1 MKLPERIF
9 PIGIQNFEQLRTRN
23 YVYVDKT
30 DLVYKLV
37 STNQIYFLSRPRRF
51 GKSLLLST
59 LKAYF
64 EGKKELFKGLAIEKW
79 EQEWTAYPVLHLSF
93 ARTRYNAVENLH
105 TLLNIQLSEW
115 EQLYGKNVEEETFG
129 ARFDGIIK
137 RAYEQTGKDVVVLI
151 DEYDSPMLD
160 SNGQK
165 ELQDDLR
172 KITREFFS
180 PLKDNAE
187 RLRFLFITGITKF
200 SQMSIFSELNNLK
213 NISLTS
219 RYNAICG
226 ITEEELLR
234 EFKDDIELL
243 AEENDE
249 TYEEACAHLKR
260 MYDGYHF
267 SHRGVGVYNPFS
279 LINVLSEQE
288 YGSYWYSTG
297 TPTFLVELLK
307 KRNIRFKDLES
318 SKSTAQSFD
327 RSTDMLSDPIPV
339 LYQSGYLTIKGYQ
352 DFIYTL
358 GYPNDEVRYGFINSL
373 LPSVIG
379 HSQNES
385 EMSLITMKESLD
397 TGDIDACMSRLRSFV
412 ASIPYELKSDNETRF
427 ETIFYILFRLMGQFV
442 QTQLKTAAGR
452 ADVVITNKEYVYVFE
467 LKVDATPDE
476 ALAQIDDK
484 GYGIAYEADGRQ
496 VVKVGVCY
504 DKATRG
510 ITEWKAV

>member
-9 PIGIQNFEQLRTRN
+9 PIGIQNFEQLRTLN
-23 YVYVDKT
+23 NVYVDKT

-37 STNQIYFLSRPRRF
+37 STNRIYFLSRPRRF

-93 ARTRYNAVENLH
+93 ARTRYNAVENLN

-129 ARFDGIIK
+129 ARFNGIIK
-137 RAYEQTGKDVVVLI
+137 RAYEQTGKGVVILI

-160 SNGQK
+160 SNTRK
-165 ELQDDLR
+165 TLQDNLR

-200 SQMSIFSELNNLK
+200 SQMSIFSELNNLN
-213 NISLTS
+213 NISMDFSYST
-219 RYNAICG
+219 ICG
-226 ITEEELLR
+226 ITEKELHR
-234 EFKDDIELL
+234 DFKEDIEAL
-243 AEENDE
+243 AARNKE
-249 TYEEACAHLKR
+249 TYEGACEHLKR

-267 SHRGVGVYNPFS
+267 NEDSVGVYNPFS
-279 LINVLSEQE
+279 LINVLSKQR
-288 YGSYWYSTG
+288 YDSYWYSTG

-307 KRNIRFKDLES
+307 SKNITLRNLENS
-318 SKSTAQSFD
+318 EAVAEDFD
-327 RSTDMLSDPIPV
+327 RSTDTLTDPMPV

-352 DFIYTL
+352 DSIYTL
-358 GYPNDEVRYGFINSL
+358 GYPNDEVRYGFLRSL
-373 LPSVIG
+373 LPSFTGQTPI
-379 HSQNES
+379 ES
-385 EMSLITMKESLD
+385 SMSLIAMKRALD
-397 TGDIDACMSRLRSFV
+397 TGDINACMSRLRSFV